1 MSETLPGPTLDSTDQ
16 DDEVASARLAFREL
30 DKAWRATRTYGLGNA
45 VTRRFFE
52 QLEALMIAH
61 LEKWPVL
68 AVIVDRAQ
76 LRLYGE
82 SVYDSE
88 DTLGDS
94 LAFRLYGDG
103 VREVRFEQGVSP
115 QDLHH
120 FLDALWVRDDS
131 DSADDDVV
139 TRLWAKDLALISFV
153 TAEDIVQAPWSQ
165 DLVPQEHGFFSSPPP
180 SFGSVIERE
189 KELAATASV
198 ATGPGPAA
206 AGENLRRNGPSG
218 LVGFEVKEHER
229 ALLERELLA
238 ESALE
243 AEGFVLAMLRAVL
256 ASQQPPDVLIRT
268 LATLPPVI
276 ELLLAKGRWPALV
289 EVLTLLETAAEI
301 NPAFELTHGLLAQRV
316 VDSINLP
323 HRVALVEAG
332 LVAEPERLDGL
343 AGVFARLNSAAVG
356 PLCGVLAN
364 LTHDAHRAALRD
376 TLIRLGADNPEPV
389 LKGLADER
397 PQYVLDLLSIIV
409 AWQQPQAAS
418 VLSMLAHHA
427 DPKVRA
433 EALASIARLHP
444 KGDGTPLLAFVRDGA
459 AEVRLHALRL
469 LASGRYAVSW
479 ESWAPHL
486 AHKEALLEQPRAEN
500 RGLFQALRVTAGDGA
515 IPLWLE
521 LIEGRKWK
529 QRQKKE
535 ETALLAVREL
545 QALSTQRA
553 WQALEQAQKSAGG
566 AVKKAIA
573 EALLSRPS

>member
-1 MSETLPGPTLDSTDQ
+1 MSETLAAPTTPSSDR

-30 DKAWRATRTYGLGNA
+30 DKTWRATRTYGLGNA

-52 QLEALMIAH
+52 QLEAMMIAH
-61 LEKWPVL
+61 LDRWPVL
-68 AVIVDRAQ
+68 AVIVDRAE

-88 DTLGDS
+88 DTLGES

-115 QDLHH
+115 RDLHD
-120 FLDALWVRDDS
+120 FIDALWVRDDS
-131 DSADDDVV
+131 DNADDDVV
-139 TRLWAKDLALISFV
+139 TRLWAKDLATISFV

-180 SFGSVIERE
+180 SFGNVLERE
-189 KELAATASV
+189 KQLAATANV
-198 ATGPGPAA
+198 ASGPGPAA
-206 AGENLRRNGPSG
+206 AGENLRRDGPSG
-218 LVGFEVKEHER
+218 LVGFEVKEYER
-229 ALLERELLA
+229 ALLERELSP
-238 ESALE
+238 ENELE
-243 AEGFVLAMLRAVL
+243 ADGFVLAMIRAIL
-256 ASQQPPDVLIRT
+256 TSQQPPDVLTRA
-268 LATLPPVI
+268 LATLPPVLDV
-276 ELLLAKGRWPALV
+276 LLEKGKWPALV
-289 EVLTLLETAAEI
+289 EVLTLLETVSAL
-301 NPAFELTHGLLAQRV
+301 NPAFEPTHGLLAQRV

-332 LVAEPERLDGL
+332 LNADPERLDGL
-343 AGVFARLNSAAVG
+343 AGVFARLTSAAVG

-364 LTHDAHRAALRD
+364 LTHDEHRAALRD
-376 TLIRLGADNPEPV
+376 TLIRLGGENPEPV
-389 LKGLADER
+389 LKGLADAR
-397 PQYVLDLLSIIV
+397 PQFVLDLVSIIV

-427 DPKVRA
+427 DNKVRA
-433 EALASIARLHP
+433 EALASIGRLHQ
-444 KGDGTPLLAFVRDGA
+444 KGDGAPLLAFVRDA
-459 AEVRLHALRL
+459 EAEVRLHALRL
-469 LASGRYAVSW
+469 LASGRYTVSW

-486 AHKEALLEQPRAEN
+486 AGREALFEQPRAEN
-500 RGLFQALRVTAGDGA
+500 RGLFHALRVTAGDGA

-545 QALSTQRA
+545 AALSTPRA

-573 EALLSRPS
+573 ELLLARPS